1 MMGFNV
7 TIANTGAT
15 IDCSA
20 GQTVLQA
27 AVGAGMDYP
36 YACATGNC
44 ANCISELRA
53 GEVSMLPYSDNA
65 LTVADIFDFLAAW
78 FASSPNADFNR
89 NGAINVNDIFDFLA
103 AWFAGC

>member
-1 MMGFNV
+1 MGFNV

-27 AVGAGMDYP
+27 AIGAGVDYP

-53 GEVSMLPYSDNA
+53 GEVSMLPYSDNG
-65 LTVADIFDFLAAW
+65 LTAGQRADGKILACRAQPLSDVEVIW
-78 FASSPNADFNR
+78 LGR
-89 NGAINVNDIFDFLA
+89 GRK
-103 AWFAGC
+103 

>member
-15 IDCSA
+15 IECA
-20 GQTVLQA
+20 AHQTVLQA
-27 AVGAGMDYP
+27 AIGAGVDYP

-44 ANCISELRA
+44 ANCISELRT

-65 LTVADIFDFLAAW
+65 LSVAQLA
-78 FASSPNADFNR
+78 DKR
-89 NGAINVNDIFDFLA
+89 ILA
-103 AWFAGC
+103 CRARPLSDVEVVWLGRGRK